1 MAIPAFGLYIPI
13 YSFWH
18 FDDFSWGNT
27 RLAVGEDGAA
37 HQVKK
42 ELEHFDPA
50 SIPLM
55 KWSEYEQSHSG
66 GSDGKS
72 EGSHIPS
79 YHGYEESVRGE
90 GTVVGDPSSFPTD
103 EQLLQEIRHILSTT
117 DLMKITKKSVRERLT
132 RLFGVDVSPKKDYI
146 HSCID
151 SILKGEL

>member
-1 MAIPAFGLYIPI
+1 MLGVPAFGLYIPI

-42 ELEHFDPA
+42 ELEHFDPS
-50 SIPLM
+50 SIPLT
-55 KWSEYEQSHSG
+55 KWSEYETSREGG

-72 EGSHIPS
+72 EVSHFTG
-79 YHGYEESVRGE
+79 GYEESVRGE
-90 GTVVGDPSSFPTD
+90 GTVIGEPNNFPTD

-132 RLFGVDVSPKKDYI
+132 RLFGVDVSPRKEYI

>member
-1 MAIPAFGLYIPI
+1 MAVPAFGLYIPI

-27 RLAVGEDGAA
+27 RLAVGEEASA
-37 HQVKK
+37 KHVKK
-42 ELEHFDPA
+42 EKDIFNPA
-50 SIPLM
+50 SIPLL
-55 KWSEYEQSHSG
+55 KWSQFSQPPIYVDAIKE
-66 GSDGKS
+66 
-72 EGSHIPS
+72 
-79 YHGYEESVRGE
+79 E
-90 GTVVGDPSSFPTD
+90 GTIIGGGHTFPTD
-103 EQLLQEIRHILSTT
+103 DQLLQEIRHILSTT